1 MYILCMVEDHHANTN
16 IPNKRYE
23 LATSGFRGIGEVHF
37 FLALG
42 SGLHSRW
49 RFPQFLLLCNVF
61 MWYFWRFVFS
71 SLEAVAQCYNVTPQ
85 RKLTFHMSQTFLPS
99 VILIIVAGISFFVPS
114 DQVNQC
120 EPRVHILENGYS
132 IVFDPSDSW
141 PACSMRDNSSHIHFH
156 VQHCQKPHSTGI
168 SFVRCEKSIQFPW
181 RSRTWKQLTFGCWL
195 ASSLSSP
202 VLQNTESSFTLLAG
216 ANSLSRLHQ

>member
-1 MYILCMVEDHHANTN
+1 MKSIHLLPIYKYLCCKRLACFHKYTKKGTNRPLLVSALSEKFPSSWPWTQACPTGED
-16 IPNKRYE
+16 
-23 LATSGFRGIGEVHF
+23 
-37 FLALG
+37 
-42 SGLHSRW
+42 
-49 RFPQFLLLCNVF
+49 FPQFLLLCNVF
-61 MWYFWRFVFS
+61 MWYFKRFVFS

-120 EPRVHILENGYS
+120 EPRVHILDYCYS

-156 VQHCQKPHSTGI
+156 VQHCSKPHSSGSSSYESEMSGRFI
-168 SFVRCEKSIQFPW
+168 SFEGF
-181 RSRTWKQLTFGCWL
+181 LH
-195 ASSLSSP
+195 
-202 VLQNTESSFTLLAG
+202 ESS
-216 ANSLSRLHQ
+216 